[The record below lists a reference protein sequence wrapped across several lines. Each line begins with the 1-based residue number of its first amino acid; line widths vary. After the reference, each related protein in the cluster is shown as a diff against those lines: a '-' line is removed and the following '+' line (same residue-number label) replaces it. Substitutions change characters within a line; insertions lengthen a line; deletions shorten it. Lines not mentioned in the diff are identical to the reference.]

1 MFVCEMSKSS
11 PAPAPA
17 VEVSKIKTIEKEND
31 AIAAQKLFTNM
42 VVHDLRNPAEAIRGG
57 LEQA

>member
-1 MFVCEMSKSS
+1 MFVCEMSKSNPS
-11 PAPAPA
+11 PAPA
-17 VEVSKIKTIEKEND
+17 VEVSKTKTIEKEND